1 MNKGISNKVL
11 FVIAAVTLFLPID
24 LVPDT
29 IPVIGWLDDL
39 ASIIFIVK
47 EVLGYIRQ
55 RQLASTLTIRK

>member
-11 FVIAAVTLFLPID
+11 LVAAVVTLFLPFD
-24 LVPDT
+24 LIPDT

-55 RQLASTLTIRK
+55 RQLASSITIRK